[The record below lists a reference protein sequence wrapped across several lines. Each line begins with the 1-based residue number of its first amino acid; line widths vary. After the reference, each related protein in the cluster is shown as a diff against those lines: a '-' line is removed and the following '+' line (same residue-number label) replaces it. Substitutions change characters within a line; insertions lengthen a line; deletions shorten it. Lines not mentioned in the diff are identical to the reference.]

1 MHDELCFQPV
11 KVDRILDRL
20 LITVVYFSNLILGAH
35 QYYFG
40 RTILLLA
47 EVNQWLPDSRPKLV
61 AGSPEGHT
69 GHVDG
74 KPREA
79 RLNHPKGLTVDDRGN
94 IYIADTMNMAIR
106 KISDT
111 GKICE
116 SFIHSLWLIVD
127 FVFYNYFVNIMAKKY
142 KFHQWSF

>member
-47 EVNQWLPDSRPKLV
+47 EVNHDFQI
-61 AGSPEGHT
+61 AGLS
-69 GHVDG
+69 
-74 KPREA
+74 
-79 RLNHPKGLTVDDRGN
+79 
-94 IYIADTMNMAIR
+94 
-106 KISDT
+106 
-111 GKICE
+111 
-116 SFIHSLWLIVD
+116 
-127 FVFYNYFVNIMAKKY
+127 
-142 KFHQWSF
+142 